1 MMFVD
6 TLEDAHVTQKIE
18 QTPIEHPFFPLKQSE
33 KGGVGGTQV
42 MAKA

>member
-18 QTPIEHPFFPLKQSE
+18 QTPIEHPLYFSL
-33 KGGVGGTQV
+33 
-42 MAKA
+42 